1 MLKDLKKFYKNKRI
15 FITGNTG
22 FKGSWLTMIL
32 NSFNSNLCG
41 YSLNENFKPSMYEL
55 LNLKSKIK
63 LIKGDVRNFQHLNK
77 SINKF
82 KPDIIF
88 HLAAQSLVQK
98 SYIDPL
104 FTVSTNTGGSANILE
119 SCRLSKS
126 LKSLVYITSD
136 KCYENVEWIWD
147 IEKTISLEDMI
158 LRFI

>member
-63 LIKGDVRNFQHLNK
+63 LIKGDVRN
-77 SINKF
+77 SF
-82 KPDIIF
+82 KQIYKQIQTDIIF
-88 HLAAQSLVQK
+88 HLAAQSLVHK
-98 SYIDPL
+98 
-104 FTVSTNTGGSANILE
+104 FILTHYLQFQQTPE
-119 SCRLSKS
+119 VQL
-126 LKSLVYITSD
+126 T
-136 KCYENVEWIWD
+136 
-147 IEKTISLEDMI
+147 
-158 LRFI
+158 F